1 MNRLLRCLILLV
13 LAPSA
18 QAQSANPAMW
28 CPAGATWTYGYSLFS
43 EQGTL
48 TVRYVR
54 DTLVA
59 GQPAQL
65 LTRQIT
71 SYSNTGPVIVP
82 PSTYAIPS
90 VVTRVAASRV
100 EVLANGQF
108 FTLYDFAAPVGG
120 SWLTPRV
127 VPYGPCPTEQVR
139 VIIDSV
145 GTQQVGGRSLRWFR
159 ARLTT
164 PAGAPVLGQW
174 LGRVYEQLGNV
185 GQYMQPQSP
194 ICVGT
199 DPGYMGPLTRF
210 QATGWPT
217 ITHNATTGVLLN
229 TAQARARAAGFSI
242 YPNPGTSFVTL
253 ELPSPPEPGTY
264 LRLLDLTG
272 RVVRQATVPTNRR
285 VDVRGLPQGSY
296 TLLLLA
302 DGQPPLAQ
310 RLIIE

>member
-1 MNRLLRCLILLV
+1 MSRLLRYLLLLT
-13 LAPSA
+13 LAPAA
-18 QAQSANPAMW
+18 QAQSANPAVW
-28 CPAGATWTYGYSLFS
+28 CPPGATWTYGYSLFS
-43 EQGTL
+43 AQGTL

-65 LTRQIT
+65 LTRQLV

-82 PSTYAIPS
+82 PSTYSMPS
-90 VVTRVAASRV
+90 VVTRVSASRV
-100 EVLANGQF
+100 EVQANGQF
-108 FTLYDFAAPVGG
+108 FTLYDFAAPVGS

-127 VPYGPCPTEQVR
+127 VPYGPCSTEQVR

-159 ARLTT
+159 AHLTT
-164 PAGAPVLGQW
+164 PAGAPALGQW
-174 LGRVYEQLGNV
+174 LGRIYEQLGNV

-194 ICVGT
+194 VCAGT
-199 DPGYMGPLTRF
+199 DPGYMGSLTGFR
-210 QATGWPT
+210 ATGWPSVT
-217 ITHNATTGVLLN
+217 YNAATGILLH
-229 TAQARARAAGFSI
+229 TAQARAHAAGFRI
-242 YPNPGTSFVTL
+242 YPNPSASFVTL
-253 ELPSPPEPGTY
+253 ELPSPPEPGAC

-272 RVVRQATVPTNRR
+272 RVVRQATVPANRR

-302 DGQPPLAQ
+302 AGQPPLAQ
-310 RLIIE
+310 RLVIE